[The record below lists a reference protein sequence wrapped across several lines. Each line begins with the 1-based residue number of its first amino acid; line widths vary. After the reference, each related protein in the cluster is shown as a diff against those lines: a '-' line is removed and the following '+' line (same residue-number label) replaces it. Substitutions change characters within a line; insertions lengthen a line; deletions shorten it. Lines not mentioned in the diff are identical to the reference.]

1 MLFLN
6 FFFKRSIN
14 EKKLWNIYKIV
25 YMYYILICLKVLIIY
40 RIMFYNDVLYKYKM
54 FGCLFE
60 CMLIIVICVLEL
72 DKII

>member
-1 MLFLN
+1 
-6 FFFKRSIN
+6 
-14 EKKLWNIYKIV
+14 
-25 YMYYILICLKVLIIY
+25 MYYILNCLKVLIIY

-60 CMLIIVICVLEL
+60 CMLKIVVCVLEL